1 MKLDIEQLKS
11 EFKSELNTQNWFKSV
26 DKHSLDA
33 DKIFAPFRIK
43 FAKFEQLPKLLNQMN
58 GEISTLIYLPKFV
71 VLAIKFY
78 GNTR

>member
-33 DKIFAPFRIK
+33 EK
-43 FAKFEQLPKLLNQMN
+43 F
-58 GEISTLIYLPKFV
+58 
-71 VLAIKFY
+71 
-78 GNTR
+78 